1 MANLFQSKF
10 FKTFLSLLTGSLLAQ
25 LITIG
30 VTPITTR
37 LFMPENYGVFSLF
50 TIIVGLFS
58 QIGSLCYDRAII
70 LPKKDVDS
78 IHLFF
83 LSIFI
88 LFASSI
94 VLFIVAFFFNEKI
107 AAVLNNQEFSLW
119 ILMVPVGVL
128 ITGLNNILK
137 IWRLRNNH
145 TKIIAVSRVW
155 EAIISAL
162 IKIGAGFFIGAFSG
176 GLILSTVTSGML
188 AIPLLALKPE
198 PFKFKADFKKFSMDK
213 ASGLALKYKQFPYF
227 STLNFFL
234 NYSSR
239 NITVFLFS
247 IFFPPAVLGYYSL
260 CDRIV
265 RLPVNI
271 ISRSVQNAYFQKSS
285 MEIAY
290 NKKILRGFLK
300 TTLFLLAIGTAGF
313 GVLAIG
319 THYFFSDIFGQSWAP
334 AKDYILILIPWF
346 FMLFLGS
353 PSNIIYETCRKQ
365 DAKLIFNIFIVV
377 IRISVLVTGNFL
389 YHNPQIVLIMF
400 VAANMLIECFLI
412 VYAVIIIKKYES
424 GLLRLG

>member
-1 MANLFQSKF
+1 
-10 FKTFLSLLTGSLLAQ
+10 
-25 LITIG
+25 
-30 VTPITTR
+30 
-37 LFMPENYGVFSLF
+37 
-50 TIIVGLFS
+50 
-58 QIGSLCYDRAII
+58 
-70 LPKKDVDS
+70 
-78 IHLFF
+78 
-83 LSIFI
+83 
-88 LFASSI
+88 
-94 VLFIVAFFFNEKI
+94 
-107 AAVLNNQEFSLW
+107 
-119 ILMVPVGVL
+119 
-128 ITGLNNILK
+128 
-137 IWRLRNNH
+137 
-145 TKIIAVSRVW
+145 
-155 EAIISAL
+155 
-162 IKIGAGFFIGAFSG
+162 
-176 GLILSTVTSGML
+176 ML